1 MSDVVIEDT
10 LTLADMICKGKRE
23 KYTQGIRITEYP
35 MIITYQNQSMPD
47 AEKNWHT
54 PAVILYSSD
63 DGQVDVRG
71 ADLMGTDSSEKAE
84 RAEEAKKYHSASH
97 YVEYSSTRSDAYG
110 IKSAAEDYQYESQ
123 RTPEWKS
130 WKNWMTANKE
140 GTACTVTAVRY
151 EQYVMI
157 RMENAGIVV
166 STITTL
172 PKGTR
177 DVYFALSGE
186 KCIMTQFKLTR
197 EKEAI
202 EAGTI
207 EPVVVQKPNM
217 PDVSGDIPNLDCA
230 GWWTAHTEGI
240 EINEEPVRVTYDSI
254 SYSQAKENW
263 HTPLVVVFSSLDKL
277 VNGVLYKEYSVI
289 RSDAYGWGVDGIGY
303 SSKVIYPERWSS
315 WREWLED
322 NKAGI
327 HGSITA
333 FRNDNTVIVRQ
344 NNNGVI
350 VTSSI
355 QIPTDRELP
364 ICFALSGELCAISN
378 IRITR

>member
-1 MSDVVIEDT
+1 MSDIIIEDP
-10 LTLADMICKGKRE
+10 LTMADIICKEKRE
-23 KYTQGIRITEYP
+23 KYTQGILITEYP
-35 MIITYQNQSMPD
+35 MIVTYQNQSMHD

-54 PAVILYSSD
+54 PAVVLYSSD
-63 DGQVDVRG
+63 NGQVDAKG
-71 ADLMGTDSSEKAE
+71 AELMGTDALEKAAKAKE
-84 RAEEAKKYHSASH
+84 AENYRSPNH
-97 YVEYSSTRSDAYG
+97 YVEYSAIRSDAYG

-123 RTPEWKS
+123 HTPEWKS
-130 WKNWMTANKE
+130 WKGWLEANKK
-140 GTACTVTAVRY
+140 GVACTVTAVRY
-151 EQYVMI
+151 GQYVMI

-166 STITTL
+166 STTTTL
-172 PKGTR
+172 PQGTEE
-177 DVYFALSGE
+177 VYFALSGE
-186 KCIMTQFKLTR
+186 RCMMTHFQLAR

-207 EPVVVQKPNM
+207 EPVVMQKPVM
-217 PDVSGDIPNLDCA
+217 PKISGDIPNLDCA

-240 EINEEPVRVTYDSI
+240 EITDEPVRVTYDSI

-277 VNGVLYKEYSVI
+277 VNGVLYEEYSVI
-289 RSDAYGWGVDGIGY
+289 RSDAYGWGVDGIGF
-303 SSKVIYPERWSS
+303 SSKVIYPDRWSS
-315 WREWLED
+315 WKEWLAA
-322 NKAGI
+322 NKEGI

-333 FRNDNTVIVRQ
+333 FRNENTVIIRQ
-344 NNNGVI
+344 NNHGVI

-355 QIPTDRELP
+355 QVPTGRELP

>member
-1 MSDVVIEDT
+1 MSGVVIEDT
-10 LTLADMICKGKRE
+10 LTLADIICKEKRG
-23 KYTQGIRITEYP
+23 KYTQGICVTEYP
-35 MIITYQNQSMPD
+35 VIITYQNQSMPD

-54 PAVILYSSD
+54 PAVVLYSSD

-71 ADLMGTDSSEKAE
+71 AALMGTDSVEKAE
-84 RAEEAKKYHSASH
+84 KAKEAEKYHSPSH
-97 YVEYSSTRSDAYG
+97 YVEYSATRSDAYG
-110 IKSAAEDYQYESQ
+110 IRSAAVDYQYESQ
-123 RTPEWKS
+123 RNPEWKS
-130 WKNWMTANKE
+130 WKSWLAANKE
-140 GTACTVTAVRY
+140 GTACTVTAVRFGK
-151 EQYVMI
+151 YVMI
-157 RMENAGIVV
+157 RMENTGIVV

-172 PKGTR
+172 PEEAE

-186 KCIMTQFKLTR
+186 RCMMSRFKVIR

-207 EPVVVQKPNM
+207 EPLVVQKPVM
-217 PDVSGDIPNLDCA
+217 PEVSGDIPNLDCA

-240 EINEEPVRVTYDSI
+240 EITEEPVRVTYDSI

-277 VNGVLYKEYSVI
+277 VNGVLYEEYSVI

-315 WREWLED
+315 WKDWLKE
-322 NKAGI
+322 NKKGI
-327 HGSITA
+327 HGSVTA
-333 FRNDNTVIVRQ
+333 FRNENTVVIRQ
-344 NNNGVI
+344 NNHGVI

-355 QIPTDRELP
+355 QVPAGRELP
-364 ICFALSGELCAISN
+364 ICLALSGELCAISN